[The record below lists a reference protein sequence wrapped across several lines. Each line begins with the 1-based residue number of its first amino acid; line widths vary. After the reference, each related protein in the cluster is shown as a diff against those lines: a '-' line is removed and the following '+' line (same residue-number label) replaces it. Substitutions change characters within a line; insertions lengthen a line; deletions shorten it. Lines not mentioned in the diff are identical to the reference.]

1 MSTFDYAVIM
11 PKMSMTME
19 EGELLAIRV
28 NVGDLVKSGDVLFD
42 VATDKIDMAASHWK
56 TIFWVI
62 VISSLIGFSFE
73 TGVRDILH
81 FFVSDKIASIVKV
94 K

>member
-42 VATDKIDMAASHWK
+42 VATD
-56 TIFWVI
+56 
-62 VISSLIGFSFE
+62 
-73 TGVRDILH
+73 
-81 FFVSDKIASIVKV
+81 
-94 K
+94 